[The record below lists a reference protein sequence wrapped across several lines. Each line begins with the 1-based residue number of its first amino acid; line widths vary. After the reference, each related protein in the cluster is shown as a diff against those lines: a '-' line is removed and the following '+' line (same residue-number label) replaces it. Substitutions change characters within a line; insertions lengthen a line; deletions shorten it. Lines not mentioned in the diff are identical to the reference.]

1 MKTVTS
7 NTETG
12 SFDQVEKKLV
22 QIMDAINS
30 IRPIFFKNELKFSKK
45 AKEEKLFLYKK
56 LFPERVLG
64 INKIQSDYNK
74 ILDDTNLSKLEKTD
88 LDFILDLEKIGFKK
102 SQYVNEMN
110 VLAQKEENLN
120 DAFFNFFIG
129 ESIYFNF
136 LSAELRNIQYKLDD
150 IRRLNP

>member
-1 MKTVTS
+1 MKTTAT
-7 NTETG
+7 NTEAVN
-12 SFDQVEKKLV
+12 FDQVEKKLT
-22 QIMDAINS
+22 QILEGINS
-30 IRPIFFKNELKFSKK
+30 IRPVFFKNELQFSIK
-45 AKEEKLFLYKK
+45 AKEEKMFLYKK

-74 ILDDTNLSKLEKTD
+74 ILEDTNLSKLEKAD

-102 SQYVNEMN
+102 SQYVTEMN

-129 ESIYFNF
+129 ESIYFNS
-136 LSAELRNIQYKLDD
+136 LSSELRIIQYKLDD
-150 IRRLNP
+150 IRRSNP

>member
-1 MKTVTS
+1 MKTAIS
-7 NTETG
+7 NQETV
-12 SFDQVEKKLV
+12 SLDKIEKKLSQLV
-22 QIMDAINS
+22 DAIGT

-45 AKEEKLFLYKK
+45 AQEEKLFLYKK

-64 INKIQSDYNK
+64 INKIQADYNK
-74 ILDDTNLSKLEKTD
+74 ILDDTNLSKLEKAD

-102 SQYVNEMN
+102 SQYVSEMN

-136 LSAELRNIQYKLDD
+136 LSSELRNIQYKLDD